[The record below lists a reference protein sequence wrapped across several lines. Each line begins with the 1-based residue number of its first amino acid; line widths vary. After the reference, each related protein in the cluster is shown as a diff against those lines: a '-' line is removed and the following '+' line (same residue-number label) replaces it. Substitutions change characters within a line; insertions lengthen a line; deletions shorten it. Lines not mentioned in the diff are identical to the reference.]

1 MVFKSYDS
9 NQIIRSE
16 CGVFGL
22 QSSVIYVLQEISRV
36 FMRLQSKMNVYIT
49 ANTSQ

>member
-9 NQIIRSE
+9 NHKKWVRR
-16 CGVFGL
+16 FW
-22 QSSVIYVLQEISRV
+22 SSIKCIYVLQEISRV